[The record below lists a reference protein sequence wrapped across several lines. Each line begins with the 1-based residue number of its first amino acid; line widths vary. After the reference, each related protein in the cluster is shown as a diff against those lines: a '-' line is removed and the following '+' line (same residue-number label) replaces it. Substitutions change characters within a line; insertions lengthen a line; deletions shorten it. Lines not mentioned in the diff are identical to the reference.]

1 MTAVEDFLQALRI
14 ERGASPH
21 TLAAYRRDLSRF
33 ERFLA
38 EQGASVEKADPSN
51 LSAHLLELR
60 RHGLS
65 PRSLARHLAAL
76 RGLYRHLRRERQ
88 LGHDPTELLENP
100 RLGRRLPRVLTT
112 REAASL
118 VEAPRGGEP
127 LAIRDR
133 AILEL
138 LYATGMR
145 AAEITGL
152 RLDGVDLRAGFVTPV
167 GKGSRQRVVPLGTAA
182 AKAVRAYLAHAR
194 LKFVK
199 GLDPG
204 TLFLNRRGRPLSR
217 QALWVLIRKYSAA
230 QGLRGRASPHALRH
244 SFASHLL
251 ERGADLRAVQAML
264 GHADISTT
272 QIYTHLPGE
281 VIQQIYRRYHPR
293 AR

>member
-1 MTAVEDFLQALRI
+1 MTPVEEFLQTLRI
-14 ERGASPH
+14 EQGASSH
-21 TLAAYRRDLSRF
+21 TLAAYRRDLCRLN
-33 ERFLA
+33 RFLS
-38 EQGASVEKADPSN
+38 QRGVSVERADSSD
-51 LSAHLLELR
+51 LSAHILDLK

-65 PRSLARHLAAL
+65 SRSLARHLAAL
-76 RGLYRHLRRERQ
+76 RGLYRHLWKRRI
-88 LGHDPTELLENP
+88 LGRDPTELLENP
-100 RLGRRLPRVLTT
+100 RLGRRLPRVLSQ

-118 VEAPRGGEP
+118 VEAPCGSEP

-145 AAEITGL
+145 ASELIEL
-152 RLDGVDLRAGFVTPV
+152 RLDGLDLRAGFVTPM
-167 GKGSRQRVVPLGTAA
+167 GKGSRQRVVPLGSAA
-182 AKAVRAYLAHAR
+182 AKALRTYLIEARSGFVRR
-194 LKFVK
+194 S
-199 GLDPG
+199 DPG
-204 TLFLNRRGRPLSR
+204 TLFLNRRGQPLSR
-217 QALWVLIRKYSAA
+217 QALWVLIRKYATA
-230 QGLRGRASPHALRH
+230 QGLRGRVSPHAFRH

-281 VIQQIYRRYHPR
+281 AIRQIYRRYHPR